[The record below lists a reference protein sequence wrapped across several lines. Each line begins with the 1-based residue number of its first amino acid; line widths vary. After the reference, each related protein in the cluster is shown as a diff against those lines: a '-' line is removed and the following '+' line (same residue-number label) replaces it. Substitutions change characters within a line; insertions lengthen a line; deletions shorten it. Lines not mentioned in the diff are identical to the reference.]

1 MSPGA
6 ALQIEEPGGSA
17 HTAQGCG
24 KPGGTQ
30 QQPRCCHCHLDRKG
44 GLLPASLPSDAPATA
59 QGHHATWETPLPAVR
74 TCYRQGELTAR
85 SMPTVPL
92 TGGHAE
98 IAKHW
103 EAKCLP
109 QRKQPFVL
117 TRETSAVAFQV
128 SVWGTPSSLPLQ
140 GAPSWEQQRA
150 RTRGSLRAAALHSCW
165 PCPRTAHKHH
175 LHKREMPPHSARCHK
190 SSSSQ
195 QPPPHSDRVPFPHFA
210 PCTHRPT
217 APPG

>member
-44 GLLPASLPSDAPATA
+44 GSLPASLPSDAPATA

-103 EAKCLP
+103 EPKCLP

-140 GAPSWEQQRA
+140 EAELGAAAHQNSGFPACCRSAQLLAVPTYSSQTPFTQTGDA
-150 RTRGSLRAAALHSCW
+150 ASLRSL
-165 PCPRTAHKHH
+165 P
-175 LHKREMPPHSARCHK
+175 
-190 SSSSQ
+190 
-195 QPPPHSDRVPFPHFA
+195 
-210 PCTHRPT
+210 
-217 APPG
+217 